1 MGRESGAAG
10 CGPGTRRRG
19 LAGLPSSSA
28 FSSLAPTPRAL
39 LPTLPTHTSAFRGEE
54 REDISTLSIGGRV
67 PSGSD
72 FLLSPA
78 ATRRLP
84 HYMSARLSIRG
95 PQTTPAS
102 AAVSETPR
110 GRRGLGSAPK
120 GMAMPPR
127 APFRKPCTPHHFPP
141 AGRLLLTP
149 GTSHTLAQ
157 EAADWSPP
165 PTPRGPLGALPSR
178 GLGGRS
184 TGVWPRP
191 LPAGF

>member
-10 CGPGTRRRG
+10 CEPGTQRRG

-78 ATRRLP
+78 STRRLP
-84 HYMSARLSIRG
+84 HYTSARLSIRG
-95 PQTTPAS
+95 APDHS
-102 AAVSETPR
+102 RLRCCFR

-120 GMAMPPR
+120 GVAVPPR
-127 APFRKPCTPHHFPP
+127 APFRKPCTPHHCPP
-141 AGRLLLTP
+141 AGRPLLTP

-165 PTPRGPLGALPSR
+165 PIPRGPLGALPSR
-178 GLGGRS
+178 ALGGRAA
-184 TGVWPRP
+184 GVWPRP